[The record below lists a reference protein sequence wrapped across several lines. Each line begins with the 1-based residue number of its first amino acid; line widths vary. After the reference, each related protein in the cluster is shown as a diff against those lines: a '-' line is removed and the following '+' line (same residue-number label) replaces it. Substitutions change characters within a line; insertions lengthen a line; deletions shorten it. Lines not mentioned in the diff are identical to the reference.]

1 MSTSPAPPA
10 SLRFGRFELRPLEHR
25 LLADG
30 EPVPLGG
37 RAFDLLLALVRRPGE
52 LLTRNE
58 LIEQV
63 WPGRVVEENNLSVQ
77 VNTLRKLLGGEWLA
91 TVPGRGYRF
100 IAPQEAARPADCLLY
115 TSPSPRD

>member
-1 MSTSPAPPA
+1 
-10 SLRFGRFELRPLEHR
+10 
-25 LLADG
+25 
-30 EPVPLGG
+30 
-37 RAFDLLLALVRRPGE
+37 VRRPGE

-100 IAPQEAARPADCLLY
+100 IAPQEAARPADAAAAGAADH
-115 TSPSPRD
+115 PRGCAPTCRLCSRCSSAAATTWPRWAP